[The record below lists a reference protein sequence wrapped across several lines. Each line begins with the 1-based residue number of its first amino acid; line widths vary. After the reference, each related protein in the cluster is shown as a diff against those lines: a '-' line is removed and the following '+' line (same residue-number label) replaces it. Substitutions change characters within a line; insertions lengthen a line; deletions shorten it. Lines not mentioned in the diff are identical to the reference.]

1 MAKDYAYTED
11 YDLVIEDGDFKVI
24 ESTHQHQTDL
34 LLMCSGEQ
42 RMYPYVGVGLINY
55 VNDDQFGGLN
65 KEIRE
70 KFELDGQIVDS
81 VVLYEDGKAD
91 IKAHYPN

>member
-1 MAKDYAYTED
+1 
-11 YDLVIEDGDFKVI
+11 
-24 ESTHQHQTDL
+24 
-34 LLMCSGEQ
+34 
-42 RMYPYVGVGLINY
+42 